1 MTRMEHDRQL
11 RYNRDLLNKE
21 QPLGSFTVTEEAILR
36 FAECTGE
43 TSPLF
48 TDNEGAEASEL
59 GGLIAP
65 PTFCNLFISAAERPD
80 IELEFGD
87 TGFFAGQAIDCLGV
101 VRPGDV
107 LSATTAL
114 RDVYSKTG
122 RSGTMVFAVWETT
135 FTNQRGEAVSAVRE
149 SFVRTNRRG

>member
-1 MTRMEHDRQL
+1 MTEMERDRPL
-11 RYNRDLLNKE
+11 RYNRSLLNKE

-43 TSPLF
+43 TSPL
-48 TDNEGAEASEL
+48 EAAEALEL

-87 TGFFAGQAIDCLGV
+87 TGFFAGQAIDCRGV